1 MNTTRVASTPITDDG
16 ARFAELYQ
24 REHAE
29 VLRFIARRLNP
40 QDLGRAEDITH
51 EAFLIAWRKLDD
63 SRLGGP
69 RVLARPTC
77 L

>member
-1 MNTTRVASTPITDDG
+1 MNTTRVASTPITEDG

-24 REHAE
+24 REHSQ